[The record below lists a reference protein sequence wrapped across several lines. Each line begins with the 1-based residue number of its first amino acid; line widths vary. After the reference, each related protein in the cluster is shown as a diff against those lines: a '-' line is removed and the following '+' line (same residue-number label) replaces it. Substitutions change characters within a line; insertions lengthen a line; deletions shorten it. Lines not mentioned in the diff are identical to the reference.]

1 MGVRV
6 LCARRS
12 RLVTV
17 ALAAWACTWMAEPAQ
32 AAAPAIGIGENNDAV
47 FADPLFSPLG
57 IKHVRVVVSYD
68 VVAAAARGDDE
79 LERVMRYLAGAAAGG
94 QEPLVAFEHARGD
107 ARACVQD
114 PSPRQCRLPPD
125 EEYERSFR
133 AFRERFPHVR
143 AYTPWN
149 EPNHQTQPTASR
161 PEAAARFSNIVARAC
176 AGCTVVLGDVLDQA
190 DRRLAAQPT
199 YRSTTR
205 WIRRFRDVLE
215 VPRDT
220 CGLHNYSDV
229 NRARFTGTR
238 ALMRALGCRR
248 YWLTETGGI
257 VESRGLAH
265 DPDRQLRAMR
275 RLLRMAGAEPL
286 IERVYLYTWF
296 GGVTPTW
303 DSGLVLRRADGT
315 TVARPAYELLRR
327 VINGAE
333 PPPAPVASEVS
344 DLAEAALG
352 AWADLQVPEN
362 VFPNPA
368 LAEVAKGFHGFAPP
382 MLMYALQRTGERT
395 GRQAWVEQAG
405 RAWPNAVAPSRASP
419 FDVIAT
425 AYALR
430 DLTLVPEQR
439 DRLLAYLAAY
449 TPKHTGAYD
458 NLRLVEALAAIAA
471 TNAGVPSPWLDEAIR
486 TVNELAPRV
495 ARGSGYLSDPGS
507 APLGYHALST
517 LMLAEAVQALGPRA
531 SAAARHTARATVELL
546 SRLVA
551 PDGAA
556 DYLGRGQGNV
566 WIPAVTAAAMLS
578 GARLHPTAAGRYV
591 AVARLALARLRA
603 LHLTPDRGFR
613 VVPGDRTTV
622 LGLDPYVHTV
632 AYNGLALWALTLA
645 GEPTPPAPA
654 VTAPAEGR
662 LLVRE
667 PRASGLGVVATGE
680 TWLAVRALR
689 RLGNRDLRSG
699 FGLLALKIHRD
710 GTWRDLIAPRPLVK
724 GAPYT
729 PAPSRGVPG
738 GTTIAAAGNALTV
751 TGSFGARRARFGFRA
766 LGDGAELT
774 VAPVRSGERYRL
786 HIYTRAGTGRWGA
799 RRVDAFGAR
808 WRFSAPV
815 SVRRVPGFHAGPIE
829 HLDALVV
836 DARPIS
842 AGRLTIRISG

>member
-6 LCARRS
+6 HRAGRS
-12 RLVTV
+12 RLVMV
-17 ALAAWACTWMAEPAQ
+17 ALAACTWAVAEPVQ
-32 AAAPAIGIGENNDAV
+32 AATEIGIGENNDAL
-47 FADPLFSPLG
+47 FADPLFAPLG

-79 LERVMRYLAGAAAGG
+79 LERVMRYLAGAGAGG

-107 ARACVQD
+107 ARACAEE
-114 PSPRQCRLPPD
+114 PSLRQCRLPSD
-125 EEYERSFR
+125 AEYERSVR

-143 AYTPWN
+143 AFTPWN

-161 PEAAARFSNIVARAC
+161 PKAAARFSNIVARVC
-176 AGCTVVLGDVLDQA
+176 SGCTVVLGDVLDQA
-190 DRRLAAQPT
+190 DSRLSARPT
-199 YRSTTR
+199 YRNTTR
-205 WIRRFRDVLE
+205 WVRRFREALA
-215 VPRDT
+215 VPRDV
-220 CGLHNYSDV
+220 CGVHNYSDV

-265 DPDRQLRAMR
+265 DPDRQVRAMR
-275 RLLRMAGAEPL
+275 HLLRTLGTEPL

-296 GGVTPTW
+296 GGVTSSW

-327 VINGAE
+327 TVAGGA

-344 DLAEAALG
+344 DLTAAALG
-352 AWADLQVPEN
+352 GWADRQAPEN

-368 LAEVAKGFHGFAPP
+368 PAEVAKGFHGFAPP

-430 DLTLVPEQR
+430 DLTLTPTER
-439 DRLLAYLAAY
+439 DRLLGYLAAY
-449 TPKHTGAYD
+449 RPQYTGAYN

-471 TNAGVPSPWLDEAIR
+471 TNAGVPSPWLDGAIR
-486 TVNELAPRV
+486 TVNEVAPRF

-507 APLGYHALST
+507 APLGYHALSA

-531 SAAARHTARATVELL
+531 SATARRTVRATVELL

-578 GARLHPTAAGRYV
+578 GARLYPTAAARYV

-645 GEPTPPAPA
+645 AEPIPPASA

-667 PRASGLGVVATGE
+667 PRASGLGIVSTGE

-710 GTWRDLIAPRPLVK
+710 GAWRDLIVPRPLVK

-738 GTTIAAAGNALTV
+738 GTALTAAGSTLTI
-751 TGSFGARRARFGFRA
+751 TGSFSARRARFGFRA
-766 LGDGAELT
+766 LSDGAELT
-774 VAPVRSGERYRL
+774 VAPIRAGERYRL
-786 HIYTRAGTGRWGA
+786 HVYTPAGTGGWGA

-815 SVRRVPGFHAGPIE
+815 SVRRVPGFHSGPIE
-829 HLDALVV
+829 ELDALVV
-836 DARPIS
+836 DARPTRD
-842 AGRLTIRISG
+842 GRLTIRISG